1 LLQLLRTA
9 GIPSRYVSG
18 YICPNESGLRG
29 EGATHAWVEIYSP
42 KQGWLGIDPTNNI
55 WTMDNHVKI
64 SVGRNFSECTPIK
77 GTYKGFATHTLSVSV
92 SIGYEDGNNFEEIN
106 DIQLQKQSIAF
117 QEELDNAEQQQQ

>member
-1 LLQLLRTA
+1 
-9 GIPSRYVSG
+9 
-18 YICPNESGLRG
+18 
-29 EGATHAWVEIYSP
+29 
-42 KQGWLGIDPTNNI
+42 
-55 WTMDNHVKI
+55 MDNHVKI